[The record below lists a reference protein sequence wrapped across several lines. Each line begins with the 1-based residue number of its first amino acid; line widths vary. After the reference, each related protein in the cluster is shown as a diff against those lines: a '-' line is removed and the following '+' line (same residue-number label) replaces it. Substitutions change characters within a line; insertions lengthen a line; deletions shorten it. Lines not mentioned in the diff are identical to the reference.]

1 MGGRLELRNVYKDF
15 GGFRLDNVSLT
26 LDAGEYYVLVGPT
39 GSGKT
44 LLLETINGFHR
55 VDYGVVL
62 FDGHDITDLPPNKRS
77 VGYVPQ
83 TPNLNDQ
90 HTVRENIEFTVRL
103 RGLPGDWDGEING
116 IMKMMKLGPMAGN
129 KALSLS
135 GGERRK
141 VALARA
147 IVLKPDLLL
156 LDEPLSS
163 LDVAS
168 KQALRDELRLIHRYL
183 GCTVIHVTHNQLEA
197 LELATRVGVMR
208 RGGIVNSGTVREV
221 FDDPV
226 DEYAARF
233 LSYENIYDAEATETG
248 RVTKMS
254 LGGVTV
260 KAAKPPAEGQTRVGI
275 HGDDVSL
282 HARTPVNVRDNV
294 FRGLVAGVTDTGP
307 SVTVTL
313 DIGVELRINQ
323 SKRRFQELGF
333 DAGDRVWVQFSPEA
347 VKQLAP
353 M

>member
-1 MGGRLELRNVYKDF
+1 MGGRLELRSVYKDF
-15 GGFRLDNVSLT
+15 GGFKLDNVSLT
-26 LDAGEYYVLVGPT
+26 LDPGEYYVLVGPT

-44 LLLETINGFHR
+44 LLLETVNGFHT
-55 VDYGVVL
+55 VDYGMVL
-62 FDGHDITDLPPNKRS
+62 FDGHDITDLPPAQRS

-83 TPNLNDQ
+83 TPNLNDRQ
-90 HTVRENIEFTVRL
+90 TVRENIEFTVRL
-103 RGLPGDWDGEING
+103 RGLPGDWSNEING
-116 IMKMMKLGPMAGN
+116 VMEMMSLGPLADS
-129 KALSLS
+129 KAMSLS

-163 LDVAS
+163 LDVSS
-168 KQALRDELRLIHRYL
+168 KQALRDEIRLIHRYL
-183 GCTVIHVTHNQLEA
+183 GCTVIHVTHNQQEA

-208 RGGIVNSGTVREV
+208 RGTIVNTGTLREV
-221 FDDPV
+221 FEDPV

-233 LSYENIYDAEATETG
+233 LGYTNIYPAKPVEKG

-260 KAAKPPAEGQTRVGI
+260 RAAKPPRPGQTMVGI
-275 HGDDVSL
+275 HGDDVTF
-282 HARTPVNVRDNV
+282 HGVTPVNIRDNI
-294 FRGLVAGVTDTGP
+294 FKATVAGVADTGP

-313 DIGVELRINQ
+313 DLGVELHISQ
-323 SKRRFQELGF
+323 SKRRFTETGLAVG
-333 DAGDRVWVQFSPEA
+333 DAVWVQFSPES

-353 M
+353 

>member
-1 MGGRLELRNVYKDF
+1 MVGRLELRNIYKDF
-15 GGFRLDNVSLT
+15 GGFKLDNVNLT
-26 LDAGEYYVLVGPT
+26 LEAGEYFVLVGPT

-55 VDYGVVL
+55 VDYGIVL
-62 FDGHDITDLPPNKRS
+62 FNGHDGTDLPPSKRS
-77 VGYVPQ
+77 IGYVPQ
-83 TPNLNDQ
+83 TPNLNDHQ
-90 HTVRENIEFTVRL
+90 TVRENIEFIVKL
-103 RGLPGDWDGEING
+103 RGLPGNWSREIQGVMDMMNLGE
-116 IMKMMKLGPMAGN
+116 MAGK

-147 IVLKPDLLL
+147 IILKPDLLL

-168 KQALRDELRLIHRYL
+168 KQALRDEIRLIHRYL

-208 RGGIVNSGTVREV
+208 RGGIVNSGTVQEI
-221 FDDPV
+221 FDDPM

-233 LSYENIYDAEATETG
+233 LGYENIFDAEPTETG
-248 RVTKMS
+248 RFTKMR
-254 LGGVTV
+254 LGDVTV
-260 KAAKPPAEGQTRVGI
+260 RAAKPPGEGQTRVGI
-275 HGDDVSL
+275 HGDDVSI
-282 HARTPVNVRDNV
+282 HAMTPVNVHDNV
-294 FRGLVAGVTDTGP
+294 FRGRVTEYIDTGP

-323 SKRRFQELGF
+323 SKRRFLERGF
-333 DAGDRVWVQFSPEA
+333 DRGNTVWVQFSPES

-353 M
+353 

>member
-15 GGFRLDNVSLT
+15 GGFKLDNVNLT
-26 LDAGEYYVLVGPT
+26 LEAGEYYVLVGPT

-55 VDYGVVL
+55 VDYGIVL
-62 FDGHDITDLPPNKRS
+62 FDGRDGTDLPPSKRS
-77 VGYVPQ
+77 IGYVPQ
-83 TPNLNDQ
+83 TPNLNDHQ
-90 HTVRENIEFTVRL
+90 TVRENIEFTVKL
-103 RGLPGDWDGEING
+103 RGLPGDWSREIQG
-116 IMKMMKLGPMAGN
+116 VMDMMSLSPLAGK
-129 KALSLS
+129 KALNLS

-147 IVLKPDLLL
+147 IILKPDLLL

-168 KQALRDELRLIHRYL
+168 KQALRDEIRLIHRYL

-208 RGGIVNSGTVREV
+208 RGGIVNSGTVQEV

-233 LSYENIYDAEATETG
+233 LGYENIYPAEATETG
-248 RVTKMS
+248 RFTKMR

-260 KAAKPPAEGQTRVGI
+260 RAAKPPGEGQTRVGI
-275 HGDDVSL
+275 HGDDVSI
-282 HARTPVNVRDNV
+282 HDVTPVNVRG
-294 FRGLVAGVTDTGP
+294 RVAEYTDPGP

-323 SKRRFQELGF
+323 SKRRFLEQGF
-333 DAGDRVWVQFSPEA
+333 DRGDSVWVQFSPES

-353 M
+353 

>member
-1 MGGRLELRNVYKDF
+1 MGGTLELRNVYKDF
-15 GGFRLDNVSLT
+15 GGFKLDNLSLT
-26 LDAGEYYVLVGPT
+26 LDPGEYYVLVGPT

-44 LLLETINGFHR
+44 LLLETINGFHT
-55 VDYGVVL
+55 VDYGMVL
-62 FDGHDITDLPPNKRS
+62 FDGHDITDQPPAQRS
-77 VGYVPQ
+77 IGYVPQ
-83 TPNLNDQ
+83 TPNLNDRQ
-90 HTVRENIEFTVRL
+90 TL
-103 RGLPGDWDGEING
+103 AD
-116 IMKMMKLGPMAGN
+116 A

-163 LDVAS
+163 LDVSS
-168 KQALRDELRLIHRYL
+168 KQTLRDELRQIHRYL
-183 GCTVIHVTHNQLEA
+183 GCTVIHVTHNQVEA

-208 RGGIVNSGTVREV
+208 RGTIVNTGTLREV
-221 FDDPV
+221 FEDPG

-233 LSYENIYDAEATETG
+233 LGYTNIYPAQPIEKG

-260 KAAKPPAEGQTRVGI
+260 RAAKPPRPGQTMVGI
-275 HGDDVSL
+275 HGDDVTL
-282 HARTPVNVRDNV
+282 HHVTPVNIRDNI
-294 FRGLVAGVTDTGP
+294 FKATVADVTDTGP

-313 DIGVELRINQ
+313 DLGIELRISQ
-323 SKRRFQELGF
+323 SKRRFQETGLAVGES
-333 DAGDRVWVQFSPEA
+333 VWVQFSPEA

-353 M
+353 

>member
-1 MGGRLELRNVYKDF
+1 MGGRLELRSVYKEF

-26 LDAGEYYVLVGPT
+26 LEAGEYYVLVGPT

-44 LLLETINGFHR
+44 LLLETVNGFHT
-55 VDYGVVL
+55 VDYGMVL
-62 FDGHDITDLPPNKRS
+62 FDGHDITDLPPAQRS

-83 TPNLNDQ
+83 TPNLNDRQ
-90 HTVRENIEFTVRL
+90 TVRENIEFTVRL
-103 RGLPGDWDGEING
+103 RGLPGDWSQEISG
-116 IMKMMKLGPMAGN
+116 VMEMMNLAALADT
-129 KALSLS
+129 KAMSLS

-163 LDVAS
+163 LDVSS
-168 KQALRDELRLIHRYL
+168 KQALRDEIRLIHRYL
-183 GCTVIHVTHNQLEA
+183 GCTVIHVTHNQQEA

-208 RGGIVNSGTVREV
+208 RGTIVNSGTLREV
-221 FDDPV
+221 FEDPV

-233 LSYENIYDAEATETG
+233 LGYTNIYPAEAVESG

-254 LGGVTV
+254 LGGVIV
-260 KAAKPPAEGQTRVGI
+260 RAAKPPRPGQSLVGV

-282 HARTPVNVRDNV
+282 HAVTPVNIRDNV
-294 FRGLVAGVTDTGP
+294 FRATVAGVADTGP

-313 DIGVELRINQ
+313 DLGVTLRISQ
-323 SKRRFQELGF
+323 SKRRFTETGLGV
-333 DAGDRVWVQFSPEA
+333 GDSVWVQFSPEA

-353 M
+353 

>member
-1 MGGRLELRNVYKDF
+1 MGGRLELRNIYKDF
-15 GGFRLDNVSLT
+15 GGFKLDNVNLT
-26 LDAGEYYVLVGPT
+26 LEAGEYFVLVGPT

-55 VDYGVVL
+55 VDYGIVL
-62 FDGHDITDLPPNKRS
+62 FDGRDGTDLPPSKRS
-77 VGYVPQ
+77 IGYVPQ
-83 TPNLNDQ
+83 TPNLNDHQ
-90 HTVRENIEFTVRL
+90 TVRENIEFIVKL
-103 RGLPGDWDGEING
+103 RGLPGDWSKEIHG
-116 IMKMMKLGPMAGN
+116 VMDMMNLGDMAGK

-147 IVLKPDLLL
+147 IILKPDLLL

-168 KQALRDELRLIHRYL
+168 KQALRDEIRLIHRYL

-208 RGGIVNSGTVREV
+208 RGGIVNSGTIQEV
-221 FDDPV
+221 FDDPM

-233 LSYENIYDAEATETG
+233 LGYENIFDAKATETG
-248 RVTKMS
+248 RFTKMR
-254 LGGVTV
+254 LGDVTV
-260 KAAKPPAEGQTRVGI
+260 RAAKPPGEGQTRVGI
-275 HGDDVSL
+275 HGDDVSI
-282 HARTPVNVRDNV
+282 HAVTPVNVRDNV
-294 FRGLVAGVTDTGP
+294 FQGRVAEYIDTGP

-323 SKRRFQELGF
+323 SKRRFLERGF
-333 DAGDRVWVQFSPEA
+333 DRGDMVWVQFSPES

-353 M
+353 

>member
-15 GGFRLDNVSLT
+15 GGFKLDNVNLT
-26 LDAGEYYVLVGPT
+26 LEAGEYYVLVGPT

-62 FDGHDITDLPPNKRS
+62 FDSRDITDLPPSKRS

-90 HTVRENIEFTVRL
+90 QTVRENIEFIVRL
-103 RGLPGDWDGEING
+103 RGLPGDWSREIQG
-116 IMKMMKLGPMAGN
+116 VMDMMSLGPMAGK
-129 KALSLS
+129 KALNLS

-147 IVLKPDLLL
+147 IILKPDLLL

-168 KQALRDELRLIHRYL
+168 KQALRDEIRLIHRYL
-183 GCTVIHVTHNQLEA
+183 GCTVIHVTHNQQEA
-197 LELATRVGVMR
+197 LELATRMGVMR
-208 RGGIVNSGTVREV
+208 RGGIVNSGTVQEV

-233 LSYENIYDAEATETG
+233 LGYENIYEAEPVETG
-248 RVTKMS
+248 RVTKMR
-254 LGGVTV
+254 LGDVTLR
-260 KAAKPPAEGQTRVGI
+260 AAKSPQEAQTRVGI
-275 HGDDVSL
+275 HGDDVSI
-282 HARTPVNVRDNV
+282 HARTPVNVHDNV
-294 FRGLVAGVTDTGP
+294 FRGRVAEYIDTGP

-323 SKRRFQELGF
+323 SKRRFLEQGF
-333 DAGDRVWVQFSPEA
+333 DRGDMVWVQFSPEA

-353 M
+353 

>member
-15 GGFRLDNVSLT
+15 GGFKLDNVSMT
-26 LDAGEYYVLVGPT
+26 LEAGEYYVLVGPT

-44 LLLETINGFHR
+44 LLLETINGFHH
-55 VDYGVVL
+55 VDYGIVL
-62 FDGHDITDLPPNKRS
+62 FDGRDITDLPPNKRS

-90 HTVRENIEFTVRL
+90 QTVRENMEFIVKL
-103 RGLPGDWDGEING
+103 RGLPGDWGREIQG
-116 IMKMMKLGPMAGN
+116 VMDMMNLGPMAN
-129 KALSLS
+129 KKTLNLS

-147 IVLKPDLLL
+147 IILKPDLLL

-163 LDVAS
+163 LDVTS
-168 KQALRDELRLIHRYL
+168 KQALRDEIRLIHRYL
-183 GCTVIHVTHNQLEA
+183 GCTVIHVTHNQREA

-208 RGGIVNSGTVREV
+208 RGGIVNSGTVQEV
-221 FDDPV
+221 FDDPM

-233 LSYENIYDAEATETG
+233 LGYENIYDAKPTETG
-248 RVTKMS
+248 RVTKMR
-254 LGGVTV
+254 LGDVTIR
-260 KAAKPPAEGQTRVGI
+260 AAKPPGEGQTRVGV
-275 HGDDVSL
+275 HGDDVSI
-282 HARTPVNVRDNV
+282 HAVTPVNVRDNV
-294 FRGLVAGVTDTGP
+294 FRGRVAEYTDTGP

-323 SKRRFQELGF
+323 SKRRFLEQGF
-333 DAGDRVWVQFSPEA
+333 DRGDLVWVQFSPES

-353 M
+353 

>member
-15 GGFRLDNVSLT
+15 GGFKLDNVNLT
-26 LDAGEYYVLVGPT
+26 LEAGEYYVLVGPT

-55 VDYGVVL
+55 VDYGIVL
-62 FDGHDITDLPPNKRS
+62 FDGRDITDLPPNKRS

-90 HTVRENIEFTVRL
+90 QTVRENIEFIVRL
-103 RGLPGDWDGEING
+103 RGLPGDWGMEIQG
-116 IMKMMKLGPMAGN
+116 VMDMMNLGPMAGQMTLN
-129 KALSLS
+129 LS

-147 IVLKPDLLL
+147 IILKPDLLL

-163 LDVAS
+163 LDVTS
-168 KQALRDELRLIHRYL
+168 KQALRDEIRLIHRYL

-208 RGGIVNSGTVREV
+208 RGGIVNSGTVQEV
-221 FDDPV
+221 FDDPM

-233 LSYENIYDAEATETG
+233 LGYENIYPAEATETG
-248 RVTKMS
+248 RATKMR
-254 LGGVTV
+254 LGDVTV
-260 KAAKPPAEGQTRVGI
+260 RATKPPEEGQTRVGI
-275 HGDDVSL
+275 HGDDVSI
-282 HARTPVNVRDNV
+282 HAVTPVNIRDNV
-294 FRGLVAGVTDTGP
+294 FRGRITEYTDTGP

-313 DIGVELRINQ
+313 NIGVELRINQ
-323 SKRRFQELGF
+323 SKRRFLEQGF
-333 DAGDRVWVQFSPEA
+333 DRGDMVWVQFSPES

-353 M
+353 

>member
-1 MGGRLELRNVYKDF
+1 MGGTLELRNVYKEFD
-15 GGFRLDNVSLT
+15 GFKLDNLSLT
-26 LDAGEYYVLVGPT
+26 LDPGEYYVLVGPT

-44 LLLETINGFHR
+44 LLLETINGFHTI
-55 VDYGVVL
+55 DYGIIL
-62 FDGHDITDLPPNKRS
+62 FDGKDITDLPPAKRS
-77 VGYVPQ
+77 IGYVPQ
-83 TPNLNDQ
+83 TPNLNDRQ
-90 HTVRENIEFTVRL
+90 TVRQNIEFTVRL
-103 RGLPGDWDGEING
+103 RGLPGDWTNEING
-116 IMKMMKLGPMAGN
+116 VMQMMSLTPLADA

-163 LDVAS
+163 LDVSS
-168 KQALRDELRLIHRYL
+168 KQALRDELRQIHRYL
-183 GCTVIHVTHNQLEA
+183 GCTVIHVTHNQVEA

-208 RGGIVNSGTVREV
+208 RGTIVNTGTLQEV

-233 LSYENIYDAEATETG
+233 LGYTNIYPATAIES
-248 RVTKMS
+248 RRFTKMS

-260 KAAKPPAEGQTRVGI
+260 RAARPPRPGQSLVGI
-275 HGDDVSL
+275 HGDDVTL
-282 HARTPVNVRDNV
+282 HTVTPVNVRDNV
-294 FRGLVAGVTDTGP
+294 FRATVSDVADAGP

-313 DIGVELRINQ
+313 DMGVPLRITQ
-323 SKRRFQELGF
+323 SKRRFQETGLTV
-333 DAGDRVWVQFSPEA
+333 GDEVWVQFSPEA

-353 M
+353 

>member
-1 MGGRLELRNVYKDF
+1 MVGRLELRNIYKDF
-15 GGFRLDNVSLT
+15 GGFKLDNVNLT
-26 LDAGEYYVLVGPT
+26 LEAGEYFVLVGPT

-55 VDYGVVL
+55 VDYGIVL
-62 FDGHDITDLPPNKRS
+62 FNGHDGTDLPPSKRS
-77 VGYVPQ
+77 IGYVPQ
-83 TPNLNDQ
+83 TPNLNDHQ
-90 HTVRENIEFTVRL
+90 TVRENIEFIVKL
-103 RGLPGDWDGEING
+103 RGLPGNWSREIQGVMDMMNLGE
-116 IMKMMKLGPMAGN
+116 MAGK

-147 IVLKPDLLL
+147 IILKPDLLL

-168 KQALRDELRLIHRYL
+168 KQALRDEIRLIHRYL

-208 RGGIVNSGTVREV
+208 RGGIVNSGTVQEI
-221 FDDPV
+221 FDDPM

-233 LSYENIYDAEATETG
+233 LGYENIFDAEPTETG
-248 RVTKMS
+248 RFTKMR
-254 LGGVTV
+254 LGDVTV
-260 KAAKPPAEGQTRVGI
+260 RAAKPPGEGQTRVGI
-275 HGDDVSL
+275 HGDDVSI
-282 HARTPVNVRDNV
+282 HAMTPVNVHDNV
-294 FRGLVAGVTDTGP
+294 FRGRVTEYIDTGP

-313 DIGVELRINQ
+313 DIGVKLRINQ
-323 SKRRFQELGF
+323 SKRRFLERGF
-333 DAGDRVWVQFSPEA
+333 DRGNTVWVQFSPES

-353 M
+353 

>member
-15 GGFRLDNVSLT
+15 GGFKLDNVNLI
-26 LDAGEYYVLVGPT
+26 LEAGEYYVLVGPT

-44 LLLETINGFHR
+44 LLLETINGFHP
-55 VDYGVVL
+55 VDYGIIL
-62 FDGHDITDLPPNKRS
+62 FDGRDITDLPPSKRS

-90 HTVRENIEFTVRL
+90 QSVRENIEFIVRL
-103 RGLPGDWDGEING
+103 RGLPGDWGREIHG
-116 IMKMMKLGPMAGN
+116 VMEMMNLVPMADQ
-129 KALSLS
+129 KAMSLS

-163 LDVAS
+163 LDVAT
-168 KQALRDELRLIHRYL
+168 KQALRDEIRLIHRYL

-197 LELATRVGVMR
+197 LELATRLGVMR
-208 RGGIVNSGTVREV
+208 RGGIVNSGTVQEV

-233 LSYENIYDAEATETG
+233 LGYKNIYTAEAMETG
-248 RVTKMS
+248 RVNKMR
-254 LGGVTV
+254 LGAITV
-260 KAAKPPAEGQTRVGI
+260 RAAKPPAEGQTLAGI
-275 HGDDVSL
+275 HGDDVSI
-282 HARTPVNVRDNV
+282 HAVTPVNIRNNV
-294 FRGLVAGVTDTGP
+294 FRGRVAEFTDTGP

-323 SKRRFQELGF
+323 SKRRFHEQGF
-333 DAGDRVWVQFSPEA
+333 NRGDTVWVQFSPEA

-353 M
+353 

>member
-15 GGFRLDNVSLT
+15 GGFKLDNVNLSLE
-26 LDAGEYYVLVGPT
+26 AGEYYVLVGPT

-62 FDGHDITDLPPNKRS
+62 FDGRDITDLPPSKRS
-77 VGYVPQ
+77 VGYVLQ

-90 HTVRENIEFTVRL
+90 QTVSENIEFIVKL
-103 RGLPGDWDGEING
+103 RGLPGDWSREIQG
-116 IMKMMKLGPMAGN
+116 VMDMMNLGPMAGQ
-129 KALSLS
+129 KALNLS

-147 IVLKPDLLL
+147 IILKPDLLL

-168 KQALRDELRLIHRYL
+168 KQALRDEIRLIHRYL
-183 GCTVIHVTHNQLEA
+183 GCTVIHVTHNQQEA

-208 RGGIVNSGTVREV
+208 RGGIVNSGTVQEV

-226 DEYAARF
+226 DEYVARF
-233 LSYENIYDAEATETG
+233 LGYENIYDAEPTEVG
-248 RVTKMS
+248 RVTKMR
-254 LGGVTV
+254 LGDVTV
-260 KAAKPPAEGQTRVGI
+260 RAAKPPGEGQTRVGV
-275 HGDDVSL
+275 HGDDVSI
-282 HARTPVNVRDNV
+282 HTRTPVNIRDNV
-294 FRGLVAGVTDTGP
+294 FRGRVAEYPATGP

-323 SKRRFQELGF
+323 SKRRFLEQGF
-333 DAGDRVWVQFSPEA
+333 DRGDLVWVQFSPES

-353 M
+353 

>member
-15 GGFRLDNVSLT
+15 GGFKLDNVNLT
-26 LDAGEYYVLVGPT
+26 LEAGEYFVLVGPT

-55 VDYGVVL
+55 VDYGIVL
-62 FDGHDITDLPPNKRS
+62 FDGRDGTDLPPNKRS
-77 VGYVPQ
+77 IGYVPQ
-83 TPNLNDQ
+83 TPNLNDHQ
-90 HTVRENIEFTVRL
+90 TVRENIEFIVRL
-103 RGLPGDWDGEING
+103 RGLTGEWGREIQG
-116 IMKMMKLGPMAGN
+116 VMDMMNLGQMAGQ
-129 KALSLS
+129 KTLSLS

-147 IVLKPDLLL
+147 IILKPDLLL

-168 KQALRDELRLIHRYL
+168 KQALRDEIRLIHRYL

-208 RGGIVNSGTVREV
+208 RGGIVNSGTVQEV

-233 LSYENIYDAEATETG
+233 LGYENIYDAEATETG
-248 RVTKMS
+248 RFTKMR
-254 LGGVTV
+254 LGDVTV
-260 KAAKPPAEGQTRVGI
+260 RAAKPPGEGQTRVGI
-275 HGDDVSL
+275 HGDDVSI
-282 HARTPVNVRDNV
+282 HAVTPVNVRDNV
-294 FRGLVAGVTDTGP
+294 FRGRVTGITDTGP

-313 DIGVELRINQ
+313 DIDVELRISQ
-323 SKRRFQELGF
+323 SKRRFLEQGF
-333 DAGDRVWVQFSPEA
+333 DRGDMVWVQFSPES

-353 M
+353 

>member
-1 MGGRLELRNVYKDF
+1 MGGRLELRSVYKEF
-15 GGFRLDNVSLT
+15 GGFRLDNVNLI

-44 LLLETINGFHR
+44 LLLETVNGFHT
-55 VDYGVVL
+55 VDYGMVL
-62 FDGHDITDLPPNKRS
+62 FDGRDITDLPPAQRS

-83 TPNLNDQ
+83 TPNLNDRQ
-90 HTVRENIEFTVRL
+90 TVRENIEFTVRL
-103 RGLPGDWDGEING
+103 RGLPGDWGNEING
-116 IMKMMKLGPMAGN
+116 VMEMMSLAPLADS
-129 KALSLS
+129 KAMSLS

-163 LDVAS
+163 LDVSS
-168 KQALRDELRLIHRYL
+168 KQVLRDELRLIHRYL
-183 GCTVIHVTHNQLEA
+183 GCTVIHVTHNQQEA

-208 RGGIVNSGTVREV
+208 RGTIVNSGTLQEV
-221 FDDPV
+221 FDDPL

-233 LSYENIYDAEATETG
+233 LGYTNIYPAQAVESG
-248 RVTKMS
+248 QLTKMS

-260 KAAKPPAEGQTRVGI
+260 KSAKPPREGQTMVGI
-275 HGDDVSL
+275 HGDDVTL
-282 HARTPVNVRDNV
+282 NAVTPVNVRDNV
-294 FRGLVAGVTDTGP
+294 FKATVAEVTDTGP

-313 DIGVELRINQ
+313 DLGVTLRISQ
-323 SKRRFQELGF
+323 SKRRFMETGLGEG
-333 DAGDRVWVQFSPEA
+333 DAVWVQFSPEA

-353 M
+353 

>member
-15 GGFRLDNVSLT
+15 RGFKLDNVTLT

-44 LLLETINGFHR
+44 LLLETVNGFHT
-55 VDYGVVL
+55 VDYGIVL
-62 FDGHDITDLPPNKRS
+62 FDGHDITDLPPAKRS
-77 VGYVPQ
+77 IGYVPQ
-83 TPNLNDQ
+83 TPNLNDRQ
-90 HTVRENIEFTVRL
+90 TVRENIEFIVRL
-103 RGLPGDWDGEING
+103 RGLPGDWRKEIHG
-116 IMKMMKLGPMAGN
+116 VMEMMGLSPLADA
-129 KALSLS
+129 KAMSLS

-163 LDVAS
+163 LDVSS
-168 KQALRDELRLIHRYL
+168 KQALRDEIRLIHRYL
-183 GCTVIHVTHNQLEA
+183 GCTVIHVTHNQQEA
-197 LELATRVGVMR
+197 LELATLVGVMR
-208 RGGIVNSGTVREV
+208 RGTIVNTGTVREV

-233 LSYENIYDAEATETG
+233 LGYTNIYPAEAVESG
-248 RVTKMS
+248 RFTKMR

-282 HARTPVNVRDNV
+282 HQVTPVNVQDNV
-294 FRGLVAGVTDTGP
+294 FRATVAGVADTGP
-307 SVTVTL
+307 SVAVTL
-313 DIGVELRINQ
+313 DMGVELRINQ
-323 SKRRFQELGF
+323 SKRRFTETGLRQG
-333 DAGDRVWVQFSPEA
+333 DAVWVQFSPEA
-347 VKQLAP
+347 VKQLTP
-353 M
+353 